1 MELKYVNKMTSKK
14 HGNLLG
20 QLQEGSGISVGDG
33 WIVTVDEAP
42 PVCLT
47 AVAVILTS
55 GVDEDRDEFGSIT
68 PKPIRNTSDMAIPIV
83 RRKEGR

>member
-1 MELKYVNKMTSKK
+1 MTSKK

-20 QLQEGSGISVGDG
+20 QLQEGSGVSVGDG

-68 PKPIRNTSDMAIPIV
+68 PKPIRNTSDMAIPS
-83 RRKEGR
+83 